1 MPAFIN
7 LHTHRKPQL
16 ANELAIRN
24 AYHNYPKNKL
34 EALPYPVS
42 VGIHPWQLQPDF
54 SLQLN
59 QLEKI
64 ANQDKVIAIG
74 ECGLDRIKGPA
85 MEIQVKAFQQQIEIA
100 NQLHKPLILHLVKSY
115 SDMLAH
121 ANSIHVPWIV
131 HGFKGNLIEANT
143 LIQKGACL
151 SFGPRLLLN
160 DDLKLIFTSLP
171 ITSIYLETD
180 TKPFLIS
187 EMYKMAAS
195 LRNIETDNLK
205 TAISANFAR
214 DFNYNE
220 TR

>member
-1 MPAFIN
+1 MPTFIN

-16 ANELAIRN
+16 ADEIAIRN
-24 AYHNYPKNKL
+24 AYHNYSENKL
-34 EALPYPVS
+34 DALPYSVS
-42 VGIHPWQLQPDF
+42 AGIHPWQLQPDF

-64 ANQDKVIAIG
+64 SNQNKVIAIG
-74 ECGLDRIKGPA
+74 ECGLDRVKGPE
-85 MEIQVKAFQQQIEIA
+85 MEIQLKAFQQQIEIA
-100 NQLHKPLILHLVKSY
+100 NQLNKPLILHLVRSY
-115 SDMLAH
+115 SDILSH
-121 ANSIHVPWIV
+121 ANSIHVPWII
-131 HGFKGNLIEANT
+131 HGFNGNLFEANT

-151 SFGPRLLLN
+151 SFGPRLLMN
-160 DDLKLIFTSLP
+160 VDLQFIFTALP

-180 TKPFLIS
+180 TKPILIS
-187 EMYKMAAS
+187 EMYSKAAF
-195 LRNIETDNLK
+195 LRNIETDSLK